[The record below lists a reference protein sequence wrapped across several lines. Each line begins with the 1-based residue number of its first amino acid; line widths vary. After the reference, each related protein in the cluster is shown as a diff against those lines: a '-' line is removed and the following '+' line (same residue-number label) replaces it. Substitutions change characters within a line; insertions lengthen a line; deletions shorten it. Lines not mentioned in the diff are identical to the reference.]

1 MSTVD
6 GSLFQARL
14 TGPFAGIVSWNQ
26 LTELWSVVRESPE
39 GWYVYAIGE
48 PAPTEPET
56 VENLLRFID
65 KIDEL
70 LRREHRE
77 DYCGIVYADDKAN
90 PTFIKVFDP
99 HNLGSSCGSSGMKT
113 LPGWLMTRMAPEPL
127 EDPRPLPEGRKRWWR
142 GLFQRQSA

>member
-1 MSTVD
+1 MSVVE

-14 TGPFAGIVSWNQ
+14 TGPFSGIVSWNQ
-26 LTELWSVVRESPE
+26 LTELWSVVRASPE

-48 PAPTEPET
+48 PVPIAPEGH
-56 VENLLRFID
+56 ENLLRLID

-77 DYCGIVYADDKAN
+77 DYCGIVYADDKVS

-113 LPGWLMTRMAPEPL
+113 LPGWLITRMPPEPL

-142 GLFQRQSA
+142 GLFQRQPA